1 MSAAEVVHPDKKK
14 SSFRMINA
22 QRSGP
27 SPALVFVSYVVL
39 CDCSAFQSQVSKE
52 RWVQKC
58 KLHGKCRGRKTAR
71 GPIGNMFYLPKGPNS
86 GQMFPAETLL
96 QRSLSHLSTPQ
107 DGRLTHTAF
116 GDGLLVTGP
125 VQVWA
130 ARGKSPCSLLA
141 AYAKSARGRTHH
153 FQGGRTHHFQEGR
166 QNKGDVDLSGNA
178 VVDDW
183 TEVLL
188 VKYCL
193 EGSRVH
199 PMLVKA

>member
-1 MSAAEVVHPDKKK
+1 
-14 SSFRMINA
+14 
-22 QRSGP
+22 
-27 SPALVFVSYVVL
+27 
-39 CDCSAFQSQVSKE
+39 
-52 RWVQKC
+52 
-58 KLHGKCRGRKTAR
+58 
-71 GPIGNMFYLPKGPNS
+71 
-86 GQMFPAETLL
+86 MFPAETLL

-153 FQGGRTHHFQEGR
+153 FQDGR
-166 QNKGDVDLSGNA
+166 QNEGDVDLSGNA

-188 VKYCL
+188 IKYCL